1 MMRRFLFIFTLFV
14 FPFFVSAQNSD
25 EATKEKLRQ
34 ETTLVE
40 QILADAKN
48 LRLPENRAFVYAK
61 VGNALWEKD
70 EKRARALFQNSIADL
85 IAAQMEA
92 EAEKGKKEYLNNLIY
107 GQSPR
112 WEILHA
118 IAGRDAELALE
129 AVLKTRPVKIT
140 QAISNL
146 NSDNQSRSQYYAQ
159 KEIRNEQSIIAKAIE
174 QNPQRAVKLLRESLK
189 KELSYDIVNQLRK
202 LHQKDPETAN
212 ELAETVGQ
220 NLLATKFDEHRQDTS
235 LLQNFL
241 VEFGHVKTPE
251 NAAMLKVPDS
261 LVRDL
266 ADKLVKFL
274 LRPSATSFYANS
286 SAIKIVERFFPA
298 SVQQIKQKQAKFEN
312 QNGQSESFNKLMNG
326 EASPEELLSQ
336 ADKYSEHL
344 RNQIYRRAAEK
355 TAQSGNVPEAQKI
368 IAANMSEEES
378 DSYLSQFNS
387 QLASQAV
394 SQGKF
399 NEANQFIDQIK
410 DEDSKLN
417 GLINLATSIYEKTP
431 QENQKWAA
439 SVLDQARALV
449 PNMPETISEMN
460 YLAQIAAAYAQI
472 DSSEGFRLIE
482 SLTAPL
488 NEYFEASAIVA
499 KFSDYGNFRQGEYQI
514 SSNSLPFAYSLTN
527 VLQKLKS
534 KDFDRTLLFINAFNR
549 LDTRI
554 GLQIQML
561 DWNISM
567 GNARGTFIISGR
579 KRAQFDRMV
588 EVF

>member
-1 MMRRFLFIFTLFV
+1 MRRFLFILTLLV
-14 FPFFVSAQNSD
+14 FPFFISAQSTD

-34 ETTLVE
+34 ETALVE
-40 QILADAKN
+40 QILAGAKN

-61 VGNALWEKD
+61 VGNILWHTD
-70 EKRARALFQNSIADL
+70 EKRARALFQNSITDL
-85 IAAQMEA
+85 ITAQTEA
-92 EAEKGKKEYLNNLIY
+92 EAQKGKKEYLNNLIY

-112 WEILHA
+112 LVILQT
-118 IAGRDAELALE
+118 IAARDAEYALD
-129 AVLKTRPVKIT
+129 AMLKTRPVKIA
-140 QAISNL
+140 QAILNL
-146 NSDNQSRSQYYAQ
+146 ADDNQSQSRYFA
-159 KEIRNEQSIIAKAIE
+159 RNEVQSEQRLIAMAVD
-174 QNPQRAVKLLRESLK
+174 QNPQRAAKLLRESLK
-189 KELSYDIVNQLRK
+189 KDVSPDTVNLLRK
-202 LHQKDPETAN
+202 IHQKDSQTAN
-212 ELAETVGQ
+212 ELIELVAQ
-220 NLLATKFDEHRQDTS
+220 KLLNINFGDNNQDS
-235 LLQNFL
+235 SFLQYFL
-241 VEFGHVKTPE
+241 GEFGQAKTEETP
-251 NAAMLKVPDS
+251 ALKLSDRF
-261 LVRDL
+261 LRDL
-266 ADKLVKFL
+266 ADKTAKFI
-274 LRPSATSFYANS
+274 LRPNATSFYGNP
-286 SAIKIVERFFPA
+286 SALKVIERFFPA
-298 SVQQIKQKQAKFEN
+298 NFAQIKQKQAKFES
-312 QNGQSESFNKLMNG
+312 QNGQSESFNKLMGG
-326 EASPEELLSQ
+326 ETSADELLSQ
-336 ADKYSEHL
+336 ADKYSHHQ
-344 RNQIYRRAAEK
+344 RVQIYRRAAEK

-417 GLINLATSIYEKTP
+417 GLINLATSIYEKNP

-449 PNMPETISEMN
+449 PNMPETTSEMN

-482 SLTAPL
+482 SMTAPL
-488 NEYFEASAIVA
+488 NEYSEASAVVA

-514 SSNSLPFAYSLTN
+514 STGSLPFAYNLTN

-561 DWNISM
+561 DWNTSM

-579 KRAQFDRMV
+579 KRAQFDGMV
-588 EVF
+588 EIF

>member
-1 MMRRFLFIFTLFV
+1 MSSIRFFFVLALFV
-14 FPFFVSAQNSD
+14 FPFSVFAQSND
-25 EATKEKLRQ
+25 EAIKEKLRQ
-34 ETTLVE
+34 ETAFLE

-48 LRLPENRAFVYAK
+48 LRLPENRAFIYAK
-61 VGNALWEKD
+61 VGNALWQTD
-70 EKRARALFQNSIADL
+70 EKRARAFFQNSIADL
-85 IAAQMEA
+85 IAAQTEA

-112 WEILHA
+112 WDILQI
-118 IAGRDAELALE
+118 IAARDAEFALD
-129 AVLKTRPVKIT
+129 AMLKTRPVKIA

-146 NSDNQSRSQYYAQ
+146 NGDNQSQSQRYAQ
-159 KEIRNEQSIIAKAIE
+159 NEIRNEQSIIAMAVE
-174 QNPQRAVKLLRESLK
+174 QSSQRAVKLLRESLK
-189 KELSYDIVNQLRK
+189 KGVSYDTVNLLRK
-202 LHQKDPETAN
+202 IHQKDPETAN

-312 QNGQSESFNKLMNG
+312 QNGQFESFNKLMNG

-355 TAQSGNVPEAQKI
+355 TAQSGNVPGAQKI
-368 IAANMSEEES
+368 IQANMSEEES
-378 DSYLSQFNS
+378 ESYLSHFYYN
-387 QLASQAV
+387 LATHAI

-399 NEANQFIDQIK
+399 NEANQFINQMS
-410 DEDSKLN
+410 DEN
-417 GLINLATSIYEKTP
+417 TRINTLIYLATSIYEKNP
-431 QENQKWAA
+431 EENQKWAA
-439 SVLDQARALV
+439 SVLDQARALI
-449 PNMPETISEMN
+449 PNVPETTSEMN

-472 DSSEGFRLIE
+472 DTAEAFRLIE
-482 SLTAPL
+482 SLNAPL
-488 NEYFEASAIVA
+488 NEYSEASAVVA
-499 KFSDYGNFRQGEYQI
+499 KFNDYGNFRQGEYQI
-514 SSNSLPFAYSLTN
+514 STNSIPFAYNLTN
-527 VLQKLKS
+527 VLQKLKN
-534 KDFDRTLLFINAFNR
+534 KDFNRTIQFINGFNR

-554 GLQIQML
+554 GLQIQMI
-561 DWNISM
+561 DWNLSNSSIQ
-567 GNARGTFIISGR
+567 NLPIKGR
-579 KRAQFDRMV
+579 KFSSLQV
-588 EVF
+588 IL